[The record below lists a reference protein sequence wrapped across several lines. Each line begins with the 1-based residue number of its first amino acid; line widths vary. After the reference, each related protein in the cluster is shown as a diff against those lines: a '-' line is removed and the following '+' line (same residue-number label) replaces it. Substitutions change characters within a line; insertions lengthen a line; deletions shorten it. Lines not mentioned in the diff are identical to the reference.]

1 MSNYLV
7 EHQSR
12 TVDPTPYE
20 VKLAGAIEEV
30 FAGGAHELDSLV
42 EALNHLGIPNPNGE
56 PWTAE
61 TFTSEMQR
69 MGA

>member
-12 TVDPTPYE
+12 TTDPTPYE

-30 FAGGAHELDSLV
+30 FAGGAHELDALV
-42 EALNHLGIPNPNGE
+42 AGLNLLEIPSPSGE
-56 PWTAE
+56 PWTTE
-61 TFTSEMQR
+61 SFTSEMQR